1 MLPHLPS
8 QVRPLLG
15 GHDPKITLAV
25 SKANH
30 RVPSRAHSLASLQ
43 PHEGLCLIS
52 SQGEFRETPSRTP
65 CLGGSRCKLCPSLE
79 ASGAGQTGSEQETLR
94 ALSATEHKPETGDS
108 LVWVSGQSPLPLQ
121 VPAKQ
126 WHSELPQLSPLL
138 HEARFRVTSVA
149 ILGFYTTS
157 LGPFSTIK
165 LEALVKS

>member
-1 MLPHLPS
+1 MGTTPRSHWRYQRQTTGCLPGPTHWLPS
-8 QVRPLLG
+8 
-15 GHDPKITLAV
+15 
-25 SKANH
+25 
-30 RVPSRAHSLASLQ
+30 SLMR
-43 PHEGLCLIS
+43 GLCLIS

-65 CLGGSRCKLCPSLE
+65 CLDGSRCKLCPSLE
-79 ASGAGQTGSEQETLR
+79 ASGAGQTGSEQEARR

-121 VPAKQ
+121 VPADQ